1 MQQYAQ
7 RQAAQQQQ
15 AQYGAAQ
22 YGGDPQQQQMYH
34 QQQQQQMQMHQQ
46 QQMHAHRSHSAPP
59 EPHPQVNYLPDRSS
73 DQQLKQ
79 MAHPIQPGPDERRAS
94 YAKSQRGRMTTGSI
108 VANRAADEEMEDGR
122 IRNREAATKIRDAW
136 IYKQIRARQDEFTQ
150 YKQARIF
157 FGTWNVNAKG
167 KDEPLDD
174 WLCSDWGANGENA
187 PDIVAVGLQEMVDLN
202 AVHVAVDN
210 KSQQRSQHWIERIR
224 ATLNSRK
231 NSGNDPMR
239 AYTLL
244 SQRYLVGLMLCV
256 FVKAPHKQRVKYVHS
271 DSVGV
276 GVMGMMGNKG
286 GVSIRLQFYDSTICI
301 TNTHLA
307 AHREN
312 VAGRNA
318 DFANIFS
325 KISYDIGDEAV
336 KEVIRSGSLS
346 QWATGTSSVGISD
359 HDLAFWMGDL
369 NYRVDESIPTEKVI
383 ELSNANE
390 LNELRVND
398 QLNIER
404 AQGRVFQ
411 GFEEGKLM
419 FQPTYKYQPGTDLY
433 ECRPDKKL
441 RAPAWCDRILW
452 LAQEPSHVTQLTYER
467 SELNISDHKPVM
479 GSFLITV
486 KDVIQSRREQVY
498 EEVMKVLDK
507 YENQSLPMV
516 GLDRINLDFGDVRYD
531 QKVTLPI
538 SVTNTGKVVAQ
549 FRLVPKLDEVSLCK
563 PWMTVTP
570 TYGMLIPGEAPA
582 TLNFTITIDNT
593 TAHALNT
600 GREVLEDIIILRLE
614 NGRDYYITVKAN
626 YARSCFGMS
635 VDELVKYAEPIRDVP
650 LDPILRAEK
659 HDPSNPSAALCVPKE
674 LWRIVDAIYEK
685 GLHERDLFTT
695 PGIAEEVNHIRECL
709 DTGAQFGEFRV
720 HSMTEVLLSFLS
732 NLPSPIVPRSLFP
745 TLEIDAQNI
754 QSISRKFLEDLP
766 PIHYNVFVYMISFFR
781 EALLY
786 REANKLSAAKLA
798 RICCNCLV
806 VGSNEINPMEETS
819 QSIQRRAGMQL
830 IMLHFLETN
839 AI

>member
-433 ECRPDKKL
+433 ECRPDK
-441 RAPAWCDRILW
+441 
-452 LAQEPSHVTQLTYER
+452 S
-467 SELNISDHKPVM
+467 S
-479 GSFLITV
+479 
-486 KDVIQSRREQVY
+486 
-498 EEVMKVLDK
+498 
-507 YENQSLPMV
+507 
-516 GLDRINLDFGDVRYD
+516 
-531 QKVTLPI
+531 
-538 SVTNTGKVVAQ
+538 
-549 FRLVPKLDEVSLCK
+549 
-563 PWMTVTP
+563 
-570 TYGMLIPGEAPA
+570 
-582 TLNFTITIDNT
+582 
-593 TAHALNT
+593 
-600 GREVLEDIIILRLE
+600 
-614 NGRDYYITVKAN
+614 
-626 YARSCFGMS
+626 
-635 VDELVKYAEPIRDVP
+635 
-650 LDPILRAEK
+650 
-659 HDPSNPSAALCVPKE
+659 
-674 LWRIVDAIYEK
+674 
-685 GLHERDLFTT
+685 
-695 PGIAEEVNHIRECL
+695 
-709 DTGAQFGEFRV
+709 
-720 HSMTEVLLSFLS
+720 
-732 NLPSPIVPRSLFP
+732 VPRRGATVSFGWRRSLA
-745 TLEIDAQNI
+745 T
-754 QSISRKFLEDLP
+754 
-766 PIHYNVFVYMISFFR
+766 
-781 EALLY
+781 
-786 REANKLSAAKLA
+786 
-798 RICCNCLV
+798 
-806 VGSNEINPMEETS
+806 
-819 QSIQRRAGMQL
+819 
-830 IMLHFLETN
+830 
-839 AI
+839 